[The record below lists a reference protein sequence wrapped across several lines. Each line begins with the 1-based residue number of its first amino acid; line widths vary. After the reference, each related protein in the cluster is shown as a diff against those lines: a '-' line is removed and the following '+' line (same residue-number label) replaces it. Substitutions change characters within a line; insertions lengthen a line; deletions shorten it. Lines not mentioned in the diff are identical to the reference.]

1 VVAAEHV
8 PSAPILTPRLEL
20 RLLSSTLLEAALAR
34 DFETCTRLLGTPA
47 PRQWLAR
54 PGLIGLRL
62 RELQLHPEYEPW
74 SLRGIC
80 LRSDGE
86 MIGHIGFH
94 SAPDPDYL
102 RPNVSGAVEFGYHI
116 YRGYRHRGYA
126 TEAVQGLIDWAIRTQ
141 GVTRLVVSIAP
152 TNRASKAIARR
163 FGFRPLGGQD
173 APAGAVEEEL
183 LLLDAGAHKA
193 PTPDSGAWQRR

>member
-1 VVAAEHV
+1 
-8 PSAPILTPRLEL
+8 
-20 RLLSSTLLEAALAR
+20 
-34 DFETCTRLLGTPA
+34 
-47 PRQWLAR
+47 
-54 PGLIGLRL
+54 
-62 RELQLHPEYEPW
+62 
-74 SLRGIC
+74 
-80 LRSDGE
+80 
-86 MIGHIGFH
+86 
-94 SAPDPDYL
+94 
-102 RPNVSGAVEFGYHI
+102 VSGAVEFGYHI

-152 TNRASKAIARR
+152 TNQASKAIARR